1 MPEQWSDLGSEN
13 SSGTVG
19 NGSWSPN
26 GLETE
31 GAGEAVTAA
40 ATAEAGDAAE
50 ATEAERTEAAGA
62 EAAEGAS
69 EALETGIAEQGE
81 VAVATAESSS
91 PEAAASTEPAPEV
104 ATGAVAESSA
114 NQDHSPAFLAE
125 LAKAMQA
132 TAAAERVRIG
142 EDTERR
148 RLESIDRIRARQA
161 EEADRMR
168 DLASEER
175 RAIDVWAEGE
185 MERIRLERERRE
197 AALNED
203 LETSLTQHGSK
214 IDQEIERVEA
224 AIAAYRTEV
233 DTFFAG
239 LDRETD
245 VVQIAR
251 QATRRPMFPALDT
264 VVAVEETATESSPAA
279 IAEEPGQGSEPGD
292 SGPAASPTPL
302 VAVMDSEPSSE
313 SPGEPWAPPARVD
326 ALAEDATGEA
336 TGEVATSQDDEAV
349 PVATATAAPES
360 SSSIFQS
367 VPVLRPMS
375 WLRRDP
381 NSGDRPTPE
390 D

>member
-1 MPEQWSDLGSEN
+1 MPEQWSELGAEN

-26 GLETE
+26 GLEPE
-31 GAGEAVTAA
+31 AGGEAVTAMETAEEGA
-40 ATAEAGDAAE
+40 AAETAEVGVAAETTETTETAEAAPQALDTASAE
-50 ATEAERTEAAGA
+50 HGEA
-62 EAAEGAS
+62 
-69 EALETGIAEQGE
+69 
-81 VAVATAESSS
+81 AVATAESS
-91 PEAAASTEPAPEV
+91 PAEAAASIQPAPDV
-104 ATGAVAESSA
+104 ASEAVAESSA
-114 NQDHSPAFLAE
+114 PEDHSPAFLAE

-148 RLESIDRIRARQA
+148 RLEYIDRIRARQA

-175 RAIDVWAEGE
+175 RAIDAWAEGE

-197 AALNED
+197 AALNDD

-224 AIAAYRTEV
+224 AIAAYRTEI
-233 DTFFAG
+233 DAFFAG

-264 VVAVEETATESSPAA
+264 VVVEETSTESPSAA
-279 IAEEPGQGSEPGD
+279 VAEGPGQDPGPGEV
-292 SGPAASPTPL
+292 GPARGATPL

-313 SPGEPWAPPARVD
+313 SPGEPWAPPAHD
-326 ALAEDATGEA
+326 AAADDTTGEA
-336 TGEVATSQDDEAV
+336 SAEAAKSQDDEAV
-349 PVATATAAPES
+349 PVASATAAPES